1 MKNKFI
7 YIIQYPDF
15 DIKIKLHNGIAFAE
29 KYSKNGKPLPI
40 ILEEMQK
47 LESDDFDFVDA
58 SVINGRLVRFH
69 EQNADKITIYYEWD
83 YIKHSNIP
91 ITPIKTLK
99 INGNKIENVK
109 DKEVHPN
116 TNEQASQMFAETNK
130 QDLTKGNKIENV
142 KDGEVYPNANEQ
154 PSQMFSETNK
164 QNLTKEIQVNENK
177 TQSQIS
183 ETSTF
188 DFSIILVASI
198 AVVGLI
204 YFMLKKG
211 KKDKENKK

>member
-1 MKNKFI
+1 M
-7 YIIQYPDF
+7 
-15 DIKIKLHNGIAFAE
+15 NGI
-29 KYSKNGKPLPI
+29 
-40 ILEEMQK
+40 ILNI
-47 LESDDFDFVDA
+47 V
-58 SVINGRLVRFH
+58 
-69 EQNADKITIYYEWD
+69 
-83 YIKHSNIP
+83 NIP